1 MNSNN
6 DNTIKLSTKEYYRE
20 YYRIYQNQNRD
31 KIRENCRR
39 YYHNKVVDDNYRL
52 ALNKKT
58 LELRHNRVIRNG
70 IAIKARGRPRK
81 VNNID
86 LKT

>member
-6 DNTIKLSTKEYYRE
+6 DNTIKLSTKEYYR
-20 YYRIYQNQNRD
+20 IYQNKNRD

-39 YYHNKVVDDNYRL
+39 YYNNKVIDDDYRL
-52 ALNKKT
+52 ELNRKT
-58 LELRHNRVIRNG
+58 LEYRHNRLIKNG

-81 VNNID
+81 ND
-86 LKT
+86 